1 MGRKLR
7 GMDTRAKIH
16 ALVEQY
22 GITGES
28 YIASVVNKHG
38 SIGLER
44 GLTVLPQGTV
54 DAEDFL
60 NEKDKFELQMKN
72 VRRELETVEK
82 SAMELEGYSKNPES
96 IPLYLRNDFHRHV
109 TIQNQ
114 LQQMQQH
121 LKRIRQNMASEHG
134 NMYTFVKHASIIDG
148 KSSCRRR
155 WTRPGASSRRATK
168 RSSCR
173 RGWTRPSASSRRAAN
188 EGCIKTD
195 HVPKLA
201 VLVKL
206 KLF

>member
-54 DAEDFL
+54 DAEEFL

-148 KSSCRRR
+148 KDFEKKMKPLLIKYFEELMQEKVDEARRIVEAR
-155 WTRPGASSRRATK
+155 DQEELVQERVDEAQRIVKA
-168 RSSCR
+168 
-173 RGWTRPSASSRRAAN
+173 RG
-188 EGCIKTD
+188 E
-195 HVPKLA
+195 
-201 VLVKL
+201 
-206 KLF
+206 